1 MAEPPAGGGYTIRAV
16 RPDEYEAL
24 GELTVRA
31 YAAVPGA
38 ADTGYAGELR
48 NVAKRAALLPVLVAV
63 DADGRVLGGVAYV
76 SGPGMPYA
84 ESQLDDEA
92 GFRMLAVEPSEGGR
106 GIGRAL
112 AETCIAMARADG
124 RNGVSIYSRPTRS
137 FAHRLYDSLGFER
150 DPSRD
155 WEFEPGEWLWS
166 FVLRF
171 GDRA

>member
-1 MAEPPAGGGYTIRAV
+1 MAEPSAGGFTIREI
-16 RPDEYEAL
+16 RPEEYEAL

-38 ADTGYAGELR
+38 ADTDYFPELR
-48 NVAKRAALLPVLVAV
+48 NVARRAALLPVLVAV
-63 DADGRVLGGVAYV
+63 AVDGRLLGGVAYV
-76 SGPGMPYA
+76 SGPGTPYA
-84 ESQLDDEA
+84 ESQRPDEA

-112 AETCIAMARADG
+112 AEACIARARAAG
-124 RNGVSIYSRPTRS
+124 RGGMAIYSRPTRS
-137 FAHRLYDSLGFER
+137 FAHRLYDSLGFAR

-155 WEFEPGEWLWS
+155 WEFAPGEWLWS

-171 GDRA
+171 VDPG